1 MKRYSNGLK
10 RPRTPPPRRT
20 LRRFPAMRPRIPHM
34 RAGCM
39 KWR

>member
-1 MKRYSNGLK
+1 MRRFSNGLK

-20 LRRFPAMRPRIPHM
+20 LPRFPGTRPRIPRT
-34 RAGCM
+34 RAGYT